1 MSNKQGL
8 TKRQAQTVAVI
19 REFVQGNGYSPSYQ
33 EIADQLNVNKSSVAV
48 ILKRLETK
56 GHIVKSPYD
65 RSIALTD

>member
-1 MSNKQGL
+1 
-8 TKRQAQTVAVI
+8 
-19 REFVQGNGYSPSYQ
+19 
-33 EIADQLNVNKSSVAV
+33 VNKSSVAV